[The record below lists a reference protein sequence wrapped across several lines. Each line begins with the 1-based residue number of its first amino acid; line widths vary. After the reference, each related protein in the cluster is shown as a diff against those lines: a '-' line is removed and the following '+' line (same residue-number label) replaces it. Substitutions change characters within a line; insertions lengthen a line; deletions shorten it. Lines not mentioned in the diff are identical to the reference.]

1 MGLTQIN
8 TSDYITDTDPTPA
21 TTRTMSDWFTTEDR
35 TGIGSDALGWMLAQ
49 GWKLDGTATDF
60 DGNETHTMSRRIVDA
75 EKMLK
80 SMVDDY
86 TKAYNEGR
94 ELNDSRYDEIVTL
107 YSVMQSSSEVDWIT
121 REAGNA
127 TAEALILTL
136 TDALTSDYNT
146 YEDDTED
153 LLDDYG
159 TNILA
164 GINVRFDN
172 LLTAAAQDLTNRGMY
187 NSTIPASVDA
197 GIETQRTYAL
207 NDANDKI
214 AQTRVN
220 QKNTLHSAKSTMRSK
235 VIQATERVWT
245 LIGSSADA
253 RLASRNAVMG
263 ALLTFMERRTDS
275 YPDLAEI
282 GKLATALG
290 AGNAAGFQ
298 P

>member
-1 MGLTQIN
+1 MGLTQIYP
-8 TSDYITDTDPTPA
+8 SDYITDTDPTPA
-21 TTRTMSDWFTTEDR
+21 TTRKMSDWFTTEDR
-35 TGIGSDALGWMLAQ
+35 SGVTEESLPWMLAQ
-49 GWKLDGTATDF
+49 GWEQAGYLVDK
-60 DGNETHTMSRRIVDA
+60 DGNFTYEVTRRIVDA

-107 YSVMQSSSEVDWIT
+107 YSVMQNSSEVDWIT
-121 REAGNA
+121 REAGNT

-136 TDALTSDYNT
+136 TDALDSDYDT
-146 YEDDTED
+146 YADDTED

-159 TNILA
+159 TNLLA
-164 GINVRFDN
+164 GINIRFDN
-172 LLTAAAQDLTNRGMY
+172 LLTSAAQDLTNRGMY
-187 NSTIPASVDA
+187 NSTVWAATSA

-275 YPDLAEI
+275 YPDMAEI